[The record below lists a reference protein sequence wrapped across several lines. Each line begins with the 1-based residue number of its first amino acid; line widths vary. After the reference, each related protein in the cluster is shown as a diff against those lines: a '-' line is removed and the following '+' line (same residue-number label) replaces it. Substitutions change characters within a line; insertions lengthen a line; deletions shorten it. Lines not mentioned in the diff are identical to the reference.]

1 MQAKRSFTVVA
12 LIAVLALVAAPVFA
26 ASNIPAGTQV
36 TIRMGQT
43 VDSEKSKSGDS
54 FDGTLNADVVV
65 NGKVVAKRGDPV
77 KGRVSNAHASGRLS
91 DPGVLTITLTEINGQ
106 AVSTTSRTYKG
117 ASHTKSNAVK
127 IGGGAAAGALIG
139 GLAGGGK
146 GAAIGAG
153 VGAGAGTGVAAATG
167 KKNVKIAAEALVT
180 FTVQ

>member
-1 MQAKRSFTVVA
+1 MTSKRSFTAVAVV
-12 LIAVLALVAAPVFA
+12 AVLALMAAPVYA
-26 ASNIPAGTQV
+26 ASSFPAGTKV

-43 VDSEKSKSGDS
+43 VDSEKNKSGDT
-54 FDGTLNADVVV
+54 FDATLNSDVVV

-91 DPGVLTITLTEINGQ
+91 DPGTLAITLTSINGQ
-106 AVSTTSRTYKG
+106 AVNTDSKKYKG
-117 ASHTKSNAVK
+117 ESHTKSNAVK

-167 KKNVKIAAEALVT
+167 KKNVKIGAEATVT